1 MSKAT
6 RQACTLLSVIGG
18 CMYEMHR
25 KHMFSV
31 VKLHEHTLATYKLVV
46 DILDKWPDTGDT
58 RKNLD
63 WCMARVEIWK
73 SHLRSDDE
81 FYVTTLA
88 AICEQCL
95 ADLRTITK
103 DKYKT
108 KLLDKL
114 VEPVERVHR
123 FMDPYC
129 ENIIAYDE
137 ASRLMRKLYELI
149 EWPWK

>member
-6 RQACTLLSVIGG
+6 RQSCTLLAVIGG
-18 CMYEMHR
+18 CMYEIWR
-25 KHMFSV
+25 KRMFSV
-31 VKLHEHTLATYKLVV
+31 VKLHEHTLETYKLVV
-46 DILDKWPDTGDT
+46 DTLDKWPDSGDT
-58 RKNLD
+58 KKNLA
-63 WCMARVEIWK
+63 WCMKKVEIWHSYLK
-73 SHLRSDDE
+73 DDDK

-88 AICEQCL
+88 AICELCL

-129 ENIIAYDE
+129 ENLVAYDE
-137 ASRLMRKLYELI
+137 ASRLMGKLYELI
-149 EWPWK
+149 EWPWR